1 MSLTVDS
8 GQALQRCLALDI
20 GGTKIASAIVKNGEI
35 EQRKQISTPQD
46 DATQAMHQT
55 LAQLLKEYE
64 GQFDYVAVASTG
76 IINQG
81 ILTALNPKNLGGLA
95 QFPLKDSIAQHTD
108 KPIGLLNDVQAA
120 AYAEY
125 QLQNPDDIQNFTFI
139 TVSTGVGGGLI
150 LNHRLLTEP
159 NGIAGHIGHTLADP
173 NGPVCGC
180 GRRGCVEA
188 IASGRAIEAVSS
200 QWDDPCDPKE
210 VFARFRQNDEKA
222 TALVTRSA
230 QAIANLIA
238 DLKIGL
244 DMQKVVVGGSVGLA
258 DGYLPLVQSL
268 LSELPA
274 VYHCELESAKFGQD
288 AGLIGAAYWVKDCLL
303 QAKNTGVVYG

>member
-8 GQALQRCLALDI
+8 GQTLQRCLALDI

-35 EQRKQISTPQD
+35 QQRKQIPTSQN
-46 DATQAMHQT
+46 DAAQAMHQT
-55 LAQLLKEYE
+55 LTQLLKEYE

-95 QFPLKDSIAQHTD
+95 QFQLKDSIAQHTD

-125 QLQNPDDIQNFTFI
+125 QLQNPNDVQNFTFI

-150 LNHRLLTEP
+150 LNHRLLTAP

-173 NGPVCGC
+173 NGPICGC
-180 GRRGCVEA
+180 GHRGYVEA
-188 IASGRAIEAVSS
+188 IASGRVIEAVYS

-222 TALVTRSA
+222 TVLVTRSA
-230 QAIANLIA
+230 QGIA

-258 DGYLPLVQSL
+258 EGYLPLVQSL

-274 VYHCELESAKFGQD
+274 VYHCELESAQFGQD
-288 AGLIGAAYWVKDCLL
+288 AGLIDAAY
-303 QAKNTGVVYG
+303 

>member
-8 GQALQRCLALDI
+8 GQTLQRCLALDI

-35 EQRKQISTPQD
+35 QQRKQISTPQD
-46 DATQAMHQT
+46 DAAQAMHQT

-125 QLQNPDDIQNFTFI
+125 QLQNPNDVQNFTFI

-150 LNHRLLTEP
+150 LNHRLLTE
-159 NGIAGHIGHTLADP
+159 
-173 NGPVCGC
+173 
-180 GRRGCVEA
+180 
-188 IASGRAIEAVSS
+188 
-200 QWDDPCDPKE
+200 
-210 VFARFRQNDEKA
+210 
-222 TALVTRSA
+222 
-230 QAIANLIA
+230 
-238 DLKIGL
+238 
-244 DMQKVVVGGSVGLA
+244 
-258 DGYLPLVQSL
+258 
-268 LSELPA
+268 
-274 VYHCELESAKFGQD
+274 
-288 AGLIGAAYWVKDCLL
+288 
-303 QAKNTGVVYG
+303 